1 MDNRGQINECSPTRM
16 ARLPRADVPGWP
28 QLLMQSPHEG
38 VAWLRDEADRLQAL
52 SDLREAAA
60 ACHVVVHAYGLTP
73 RRMALVVTPSEPEA
87 VSLMMQA
94 FGRRYVAAFNRRH
107 GRSGT
112 LWAGRYRSVII
123 DPARYLLDAMQLV
136 ETSDQESSE
145 AVVLGS
151 LAHHL
156 GQGTDP
162 LVNDHA
168 AYWAL
173 GNTPFDRHLAWR
185 LRLEQGLPVATRD
198 TLLKGLRTGWPL
210 VDPVQVASLEVQA
223 GRRLLPAQRGR
234 PMKIKSDP
242 I

>member
-1 MDNRGQINECSPTRM
+1 M
-16 ARLPRADVPGWP
+16 WP
-28 QLLMQSPHEG
+28 PS
-38 VAWLRDEADRLQAL
+38 
-52 SDLREAAA
+52 
-60 ACHVVVHAYGLTP
+60 P

-136 ETSDQESSE
+136 EAAEQASPDE
-145 AVVLGS
+145 VVVSS

-162 LVNDHA
+162 LVSDHA

-173 GNTPFDRHLAWR
+173 GNTPFDRHMGWR
-185 LRLEQGLPVATRD
+185 LRLEQGLPEATRAR
-198 TLLKGLRTGWPL
+198 LMQALRAGWPL
-210 VDPVQVASLEVQA
+210 VEPAQVPGLEALA
-223 GRRLLPAQRGR
+223 GRRLAPARRGR
-234 PMKIKSDP
+234 PKKNKSDP
-242 I
+242 NL